1 VELKMTNS
9 VLLNNIDH
17 QDLKVITERSP
28 TYGDNLWYA
37 QTFPME
43 FKSIQAYYP
52 ILFNKDPNTGKFFP
66 LALFGFEND
75 ENLFLS
81 DNKWTADYIPA
92 TVARQPFLI
101 GIQTLN
107 EEGIEKKQRMLQIDL
122 DNPRVN
128 QTQGESLF
136 LAHGGSTPYLDKVAD
151 LLEAIHHG
159 INDSNDFIDA
169 LIEHQL
175 LESVTLDI
183 TLNDHSKHQ
192 MLGFYTI
199 NEDKLNEL
207 SSDILMSLHKKG
219 HLQAIYMTIA
229 SQANVRKL
237 ISKKNEQLGL

>member
-1 VELKMTNS
+1 MELKMTNS

-17 QDLKVITERSP
+17 QNLKIITERSA

-43 FKSIQAYYP
+43 FKSVQAYYP
-52 ILFNKDPNTGKFFP
+52 IFFNKNPDTGKFFP
-66 LALFGFEND
+66 LALFGFENK

-92 TVARQPFLI
+92 MVARQPFLI
-101 GIQTLN
+101 GIQALN
-107 EEGIEKKQRMLQIDL
+107 EGGIEKQQRMLNIDL

-128 QTQGESLF
+128 QEQGESIF
-136 LAHGGSTPYLDKVAD
+136 LEHGGNSPYLDKVAD

-159 INDSNDFIDA
+159 LNDSNDFIDA
-169 LIEHQL
+169 LNEHQL

-183 TLNDHSKHQ
+183 TLNDHSKNQ

-199 NEDKLNEL
+199 NEEKLAGL
-207 SSDILMSLHKKG
+207 SSDVLTLLHKKG
-219 HLQAIYMTIA
+219 YLQAIYMTIA

-237 ISKKNEQLGL
+237 ISKKNERLSL

>member
-1 VELKMTNS
+1 MTNS

-17 QDLKVITERSP
+17 QNLKIITERSA

-43 FKSIQAYYP
+43 FKSVQAYYP
-52 ILFNKDPNTGKFFP
+52 IFFNKDPDTGKFFP
-66 LALFGFEND
+66 LALFGFENK

-81 DNKWTADYIPA
+81 DNKWSADYIPA
-92 TVARQPFLI
+92 MVARQPFLI

-107 EEGIEKKQRMLQIDL
+107 EDGVEKQQRMLNIDL

-128 QTQGESLF
+128 QEQGEPLF
-136 LAHGGSTPYLDKVAD
+136 LEHGGNSPYLDKVAD

-159 INDSNDFIDA
+159 VNDSHDFIDA
-169 LIEHQL
+169 LNEYQL
-175 LESVTLDI
+175 LEPVTLDI
-183 TLNDHSKHQ
+183 TLNDHSKNQ

-199 NEDKLNEL
+199 NEDKLNSL
-207 SSDILMSLHKKG
+207 SSDALTSLHKKG
-219 HLQAIYMTIA
+219 YLQAIYMTIA
-229 SQANVRKL
+229 SQANVRQL

>member
-1 VELKMTNS
+1 MELKMANS

-17 QDLKVITERSP
+17 QNLKVITDRS
-28 TYGDNLWYA
+28 TAYGDNLWYA
-37 QTFPME
+37 KTFPME

-52 ILFNKDPNTGKFFP
+52 IFFNKDPETGKFFS
-66 LALFGFEND
+66 LALFGFEKN

-81 DNKWTADYIPA
+81 NNKWAADYIPA
-92 TVARQPFLI
+92 MVARQPFLI

-107 EEGIEKKQRMLQIDL
+107 EEGVEKKQRMLQIDL

-128 QTQGESLF
+128 QAQGESLF
-136 LAHGGSTPYLDKVAD
+136 LEHGGSTPYLDKVAD

-159 INDSNDFIDA
+159 INDSYDFLDA
-169 LIEHQL
+169 LIEHNL
-175 LESVTLDI
+175 LEPVTLDI
-183 TLNDHSKHQ
+183 TLNDHSKNK

-199 NEDKLNEL
+199 NEDKLNKL
-207 SSDILMSLHKKG
+207 SSSALMSLHKKG

-229 SQANVRKL
+229 SQANIKKL